1 MIPYYAEELELEVGV
16 NSEVAVVELKN
27 SGVETKAGVAGEV
40 GAAALVA
47 LADDYTD

>member
-1 MIPYYAEELELEVGV
+1 MIPYSAEELELEVGV
-16 NSEVAVVELKN
+16 NLEVVVVELKN

-47 LADDYTD
+47 LADGYTD

>member
-1 MIPYYAEELELEVGV
+1 M

-27 SGVETKAGVAGEV
+27 SGVETKVGVAGEV

>member
-1 MIPYYAEELELEVGV
+1 M

-27 SGVETKAGVAGEV
+27 SGVETKAGVVGEV

>member
-1 MIPYYAEELELEVGV
+1 M

-27 SGVETKAGVAGEV
+27 SEVETKAGVAGEV